1 MLNLFGKYNF
11 RSRKISVENKQ
22 LAILSICLI
31 VSGVSNIIF
40 NLNIVFPIGINL
52 LIVTVISLHLYI
64 LKLAL
69 QNKATERIKFWYF
82 CYLTGCLA
90 VIWALNNGLDSSIPL
105 FFVFYLM
112 AGLLSLSD
120 PYRLRFGTFFLIV
133 SLFCLVIDHFF
144 PQFIVPYASQQEKH
158 MDMLFSFVLTL
169 VISTIMISSY
179 KRVYEYEKKV
189 LLLQKKML
197 KLSQK
202 ELIISK
208 QLAEDATKA
217 KSKFIMTMS
226 HEIRTP
232 LNGIIGTIDLLKTTK
247 LDQNQQLLIENLQA
261 SSHILSDLV
270 TDLLDISRIETNKF
284 EVNYTSFDLHQS
296 LISLKHV
303 IDPILKSKDLTLNIR
318 MAENTPAEL
327 ITDEARFK
335 QILLNLLSNAIKF
348 TLKGSITLYI
358 SYILLHD
365 KYVLECK
372 VKDTGIGIKKE
383 NISRLFDQ
391 FSQIEEPQIPD
402 NKGIGLGLAIC
413 QRLLH
418 ILGGH
423 IEVESVYGIGT
434 TFTFRLPVLLPHNQ
448 IPQKIYQQ
456 NPDLSFMEKKR
467 FLVVEDN
474 KINQLVLCK
483 MLEKL
488 QYSYHAVENGLE
500 AVEKVQKE
508 HFDIILMDIQM
519 PVMNGIEATRM
530 ILELYN
536 QRQEEA
542 PVIIGCSAHA
552 LEIDRSNYLQ
562 MGMSDFIIKPIT
574 MDHLKDVIKK
584 NSI

>member
-31 VSGVSNIIF
+31 ASGLSNIIF

-120 PYRLRFGTFFLIV
+120 PYRLRFGIFFLIV
-133 SLFCLVIDHFF
+133 SLFCLIIDHFF
-144 PQFIVPYASQQEKH
+144 PQFIVPYANQKEKH

-189 LLLQKKML
+189 LILQKKML

-202 ELIISK
+202 ELIASK
-208 QLAEDATKA
+208 ELAEAATKA

-284 EVNYTSFDLHQS
+284 EINYTSFNLNQS
-296 LISLKHV
+296 LNSLKHV
-303 IDPILKSKDLTLNIR
+303 IDPMLKSKDLMLNIWI
-318 MAENTPAEL
+318 AENTPAEL

-348 TLKGSITLYI
+348 TLKGNITVYI

-383 NISRLFDQ
+383 NIFRLFDQ

-423 IEVESVYGIGT
+423 IEVESVYGVGT
-434 TFTFRLPVLLPHNQ
+434 TFTFRLPVLLPKNQ
-448 IPQKIYQQ
+448 IPQKIYQP

-467 FLVVEDN
+467 FLIVEDN

-519 PVMNGIEATRM
+519 PVMNGIEATKM

-562 MGMSDFIIKPIT
+562 IGMSDFIIKPVT